1 MSKTRI
7 IIFFIL
13 GLLSTKMSSQKGMS
27 TIYFEDG
34 TTKKW
39 FVKAVSNYKYN
50 NKFKKPVYRIVLH
63 DEISNDTIIY
73 EYIKLKKKKRPF
85 FMKVLYDGKKAAL
98 YSRHHINHPGYYMSS
113 DISNPTG
120 PMTFSSGDIGDLYYA
135 KKKNSLYAMEISQ
148 TGTLGFYGSKF
159 KKRALKFFSDCADL
173 IEKIETKEFKNK
185 NIFDAFEYYE
195 NSCN

>member
-7 IIFFIL
+7 ITLFIL

-27 TIYFEDG
+27 TIHFEDG

-50 NKFKKPVYRIVLH
+50 NKFKKPIYRIVLH
-63 DEISNDTIIY
+63 DEVSNDTIIY

-85 FMKVLYDGKKAAL
+85 FMKVIYDGKKAAL
-98 YSRHHINHPGYYMSS
+98 YSRYHINNGYYDTNSNS
-113 DISNPTG
+113 ISQTEDMG
-120 PMTFSSGDIGDLYYA
+120 GLYYA
-135 KKKNSLYAMEISQ
+135 KKKDSLYAMEISQ

-159 KKRALKFFSDCADL
+159 KKRAINFFSDCPDL
-173 IEKIETKEFKNK
+173 TKKIETKEFKNK
-185 NIFDAFEYYE
+185 NILDAFEYYE